1 MSALDLDSLRY
12 DERGLVTVVTQDA
25 VTGVVVM
32 VAHASRDALEW
43 TVATGE
49 MHYMSRTRGL
59 WRKGTTSGA
68 TQRVVSL
75 SADCD
80 GDAVLARV
88 VPAGPAC
95 HLGTVS
101 CFGDEGHS
109 EALSVLDATVRD
121 RASDSSNGSG
131 SYTRAL
137 LADRNLRTKK
147 LGEECAELVMALSE
161 GNAAAAVEEA
171 ADLLYHIV
179 VALRG
184 VGAGWGAVRDALAS
198 RAPAAVMLKGQLGP
212 PKSTG

>member
-1 MSALDLDSLRY
+1 MSALDLESLKY

-49 MHYMSRTRGL
+49 MHYLSRTRGL
-59 WRKGTTSGA
+59 WRKGATSGA
-68 TQRVVSL
+68 IQRVVSL
-75 SADCD
+75 TADCD
-80 GDAVLARV
+80 DDAVLARV

-95 HLGTVS
+95 HRGTVS
-101 CFGDEGHS
+101 CFGDDVWS
-109 EALSVLDATVRD
+109 DALSVLDATVRE
-121 RASDSSNGSG
+121 RAGGSDNSSG

-137 LADRNLRTKK
+137 LADGNLRTKK

-161 GNAAAAVEEA
+161 GNGLASAEEA

-198 RAPAAVMLKGQLGP
+198 RAPAAVMLNGQLGP
-212 PKSTG
+212 PGSTG